1 MPKAIKYKET
11 LISSQVMEDYAK
23 SFINKKTTN
32 AKIFE
37 LVRVFSGSALDQN
50 VKLTNTGEF
59 YWYLIEARDEER
71 AA

>member
-1 MPKAIKYKET
+1 MGKMIELKET
-11 LISSQVMEDYAK
+11 SITLQAMREYAK
-23 SFINKKTTN
+23 SFINKKTTD

-50 VKLTNTGEF
+50 TKLINIGEL
-59 YWYLIEARDEER
+59 YWYLIETRNKER